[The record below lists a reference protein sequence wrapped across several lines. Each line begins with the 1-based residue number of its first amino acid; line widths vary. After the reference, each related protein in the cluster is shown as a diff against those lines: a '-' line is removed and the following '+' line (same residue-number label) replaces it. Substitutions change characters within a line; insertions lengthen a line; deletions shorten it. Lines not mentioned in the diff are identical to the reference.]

1 MSMTSDAFVATAILD
16 RLLHHSHVI
25 TIRGDSYRVDVK
37 EKQMNAFPAHRDLK
51 NAVQLT
57 QNGRCGHE
65 YTPPN
70 HRADPKEADSTG
82 CALTRHFLFE
92 WSVIL
97 PSGRSPRLRP
107 AALRNLNT
115 PRGCRLLHLRQTAY

>member
-82 CALTRHFLFE
+82 CALT
-92 WSVIL
+92 VIFCL
-97 PSGRSPRLRP
+97 NGQSSCHP
-107 AALRNLNT
+107 AAV
-115 PRGCRLLHLRQTAY
+115 RGCAQPRCAI